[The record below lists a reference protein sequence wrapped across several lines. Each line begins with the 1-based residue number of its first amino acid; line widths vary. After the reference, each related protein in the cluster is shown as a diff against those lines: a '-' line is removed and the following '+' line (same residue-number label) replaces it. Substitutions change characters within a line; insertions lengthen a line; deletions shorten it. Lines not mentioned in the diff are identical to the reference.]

1 MTMYVPEPWHFKE
14 NDVAEMLFDLKD
26 EDVSFEELIKIDYAF
41 HNTDPSY
48 DGGLSFLDRIAA
60 KIGRFH
66 PNWNIDNIKQ
76 HVRDAETPQLE
87 YIIVVSSMFSRAGM
101 LRYYGV

>member
-1 MTMYVPEPWHFKE
+1 MTMYVAEPWHFQQ

-41 HNTDPSY
+41 HHTDPLY
-48 DGGLSFLDRIAA
+48 DGGLSFIDRIND

-66 PNWNIDNIKQ
+66 PAWNIDNIKQ
-76 HVRDAETPQLE
+76 HIRDAQNPQLE
-87 YIIVVSSMFSRAGM
+87 YILVVSAMFTRPGM
-101 LRYYGV
+101 IAYYGV